1 MKSKS
6 ATATELG
13 EGVEFRL
20 SEEAEEEGLVW
31 LLPTLPWLDFRFFS
45 PESLI
50 SRCPLISLI
59 SRCPLS

>member
-50 SRCPLISLI
+50 SRCPLS
-59 SRCPLS
+59 